1 MICKYG
7 YNKEKIEGENGFIL
21 TMWYVNHSKV
31 IGRLLLYT
39 VLY

>member
-21 TMWYVNHSKV
+21 TMWYVNAKSIRNANK
-31 IGRLLLYT
+31 I
-39 VLY
+39 